1 MKKVDIVVTKQNDV
15 DVIRYELGAADVY
28 DDKAAD
34 KAAGLPNVIPFQY
47 SDEDGKRTIT
57 SYVKEKMTLEAMYK
71 RTMNKKQVLS
81 ILSGLVSIFEI
92 GTQGIPV
99 SYIIKEPSYIY
110 VNEETLAVKCVLVAV
125 KQDVMPLAEIP
136 AFFRNVISRIMYDDN
151 DRDNYVAQLLTVI
164 NSNDFTVS
172 RLKSIVDEQLE
183 TMGLFISKEN
193 GLTDMPDRK
202 PQAEQAPAQVKVNKL
217 GVMNNIQN
225 ANRQA
230 QMQNM
235 PPMGQPQPQPMPK
248 PGMPPMGQPQPQP
261 MPKPGMP
268 PMGQPMPQQ
277 PQSMPK
283 PGMPP
288 MGQLMPQQPQPQAGQ
303 AMPQPSVSLQPQPM
317 ETTHGNLVGQMG
329 SKPIPH
335 IVRKKTGEVINITK
349 PEFSIGK
356 SKTKADYAIEDNS
369 AISRVHCIIVQKDGV
384 NYIKDNNSTNHT
396 YLNGVELAP
405 GKEQLLKN
413 KTLIQMGDEEF
424 TFFLRKSE

>member
-248 PGMPPMGQPQPQP
+248 PGMPPMGQ
-261 MPKPGMP
+261 
-268 PMGQPMPQQ
+268 
-277 PQSMPK
+277 
-283 PGMPP
+283 
-288 MGQLMPQQPQPQAGQ
+288 LMPQQPQPQAGQ

-317 ETTHGNLVGQMG
+317 EPTL
-329 SKPIPH
+329 
-335 IVRKKTGEVINITK
+335 
-349 PEFSIGK
+349 
-356 SKTKADYAIEDNS
+356 AI
-369 AISRVHCIIVQKDGV
+369 
-384 NYIKDNNSTNHT
+384 
-396 YLNGVELAP
+396 L
-405 GKEQLLKN
+405 
-413 KTLIQMGDEEF
+413 
-424 TFFLRKSE
+424 